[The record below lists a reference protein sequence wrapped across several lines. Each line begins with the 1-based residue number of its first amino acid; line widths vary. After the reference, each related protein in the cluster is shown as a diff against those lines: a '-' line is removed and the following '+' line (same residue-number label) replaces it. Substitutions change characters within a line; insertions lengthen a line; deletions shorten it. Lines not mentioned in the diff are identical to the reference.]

1 MPVPGP
7 ALSALLDANGSPD
20 AVQRE
25 IANTPALV
33 AEARALLP
41 ALRHTA
47 TAKAGEDG
55 VRRVV
60 AKRFETYPQPQRT
73 DEQWAAWWADYYDAL
88 SDTALASLE
97 AAMRAYVAM
106 PDSEFMPKP
115 GRLREL
121 AFITPCRSLAR
132 YQRAAAAV
140 RIADEPK
147 PEPHDPKLAEAMRDD
162 VKALLAETTA
172 KLAKPEGPKVRPN
185 FARVD
190 ESGLS
195 DGMRELLARRSA

>member
-1 MPVPGP
+1 
-7 ALSALLDANGSPD
+7 
-20 AVQRE
+20 
-25 IANTPALV
+25 
-33 AEARALLP
+33 
-41 ALRHTA
+41 
-47 TAKAGEDG
+47 
-55 VRRVV
+55 
-60 AKRFETYPQPQRT
+60 
-73 DEQWAAWWADYYDAL
+73 
-88 SDTALASLE
+88 
-97 AAMRAYVAM
+97 MRAYVAM

-162 VKALLAETTA
+162 VKALLAEATA
-172 KLAKPEGPKVRPN
+172 KLAKPESPKVRPN
-185 FARVD
+185 FAKVG
-190 ESGLS
+190 EGGLS